1 NTASNGSYDEVT
13 GRWSLMAM
21 APDEVATL
29 NITVT
34 VPGEGTFLNT
44 ASLVSSSPE
53 DGNSTNNTST
63 VTVAVTPRSSNE
75 PGFIFNQFSPNGDG
89 INDLL
94 RINDIQDYPNN
105 ILEIY
110 DRYGNQV
117 YSKANYDNTWN
128 GEGKNGELPKGTYF
142 YILDLGDGSEVRK
155 GWIQIIR

>member
-1 NTASNGSYDEVT
+1 
-13 GRWSLMAM
+13 M
-21 APDEVATL
+21 
-29 NITVT
+29 
-34 VPGEGTFLNT
+34 
-44 ASLVSSSPE
+44 
-53 DGNSTNNTST
+53 
-63 VTVAVTPRSSNE
+63 
-75 PGFIFNQFSPNGDG
+75 
-89 INDLL
+89 